1 MGDISS
7 DFSPPDKQ
15 TVLTLNENQDVIIWT
30 DSPMPPL
37 GPDQVMGSFATPWA
51 VLGADFCGTVVAM
64 GKNVGAS
71 GRVQLGDR
79 VCGAQNSMCAN
90 TPEQGAFGEY
100 NVSRGGL
107 WLKVPD
113 SMTTEEAASLPAGI
127 CTAAL
132 AIRLLGLPLPNP
144 DGSPAVDKPQMV
156 LIYGGSTATA
166 CVAMQLL
173 KLAGLIPIATCSP
186 RNFELARKNG
196 AEQVFDYREHDCA
209 QKIRSYTKNNLK
221 YALDCITNVEST
233 TFCFLALGRAGGRYV
248 SLDPFPEHAATRKM
262 VTTGWVLGPTIFGE
276 GSTWPA
282 PYFCEPSEEYLRFGV
297 GLWDL
302 VQRLV
307 DEGKLHC
314 CPLRVLEGGL
324 GAVMNEALPL
334 VGSGKLS
341 GEKIVVRMS

>member
-37 GPDQVMGSFATPWA
+37 GPDQVMVRTRAVGINPSDTKMKGSFATPWA

-64 GKNVGAS
+64 GKNVGGS

-144 DGSPAVDKPQMV
+144 DGSPAVEKRQMV

-209 QKIRSYTKNNLK
+209 QKIVGAKLIMPSVRSSK
-221 YALDCITNVEST
+221 
-233 TFCFLALGRAGGRYV
+233 
-248 SLDPFPEHAATRKM
+248 
-262 VTTGWVLGPTIFGE
+262 
-276 GSTWPA
+276 
-282 PYFCEPSEEYLRFGV
+282 LRG
-297 GLWDL
+297 
-302 VQRLV
+302 
-307 DEGKLHC
+307 C
-314 CPLRVLEGGL
+314 T
-324 GAVMNEALPL
+324 
-334 VGSGKLS
+334 
-341 GEKIVVRMS
+341 